1 MGLIIQSES
10 TVFSSKQ
17 VMSIPLHHTKQPP
30 RQYFSQTAEELYM
43 NAHKGKGQRFLE
55 IFLILVAVGLTA
67 LLYTMGGQQLIV
79 LNLFYLPVILA
90 AFFLG
95 RYRAGIL
102 ALFCIIAV
110 SVVAASN
117 LREFAGFGS
126 PFVLGLSVIVWGAV
140 LGMTAILV
148 GTLSDE
154 RTEKLIELHEA
165 HVGVVEVL
173 TKYLQSANPSLKA
186 RSYRVAELS
195 QKIARQMKLSS
206 EDVDNIR
213 VAALLNDMEHL
224 EITAKVV
231 QKAMGNLDSG
241 QKSLGQYTFNGTDL
255 VHSLG
260 AVLTGALPLIL
271 SLNDSVEWDTLDT
284 DESTASETPFGA
296 KIIQTVR
303 AYDNLV
309 HKSDGQA
316 GGISQKV
323 IEELRLDPHGEFHP
337 AVLHALEMVV
347 LPNGLQRTTAQK
359 SGDADRDANELSL
372 PVGADV

>member
-1 MGLIIQSES
+1 
-10 TVFSSKQ
+10 
-17 VMSIPLHHTKQPP
+17 
-30 RQYFSQTAEELYM
+30 M
-43 NAHKGKGQRFLE
+43 NAHKPKGQRFLE
-55 IFLILVAVGLTA
+55 IFLILVAAGLTA
-67 LLYTMGGQQLIV
+67 LLHTMGGQQLIV

-154 RTEKLIELHEA
+154 RNEKLIELHEA

-173 TKYLQSANPSLKA
+173 AKYLQSANPSLKA

-213 VAALLNDMEHL
+213 VAALLNDMENL
-224 EITAKVV
+224 EITAKVI
-231 QKAMGNLDSG
+231 QKAMGNLESDR
-241 QKSLGQYTFNGTDL
+241 KSPGQYTFNGTDL

-260 AVLTGALPLIL
+260 AVLTGAFPLIL
-271 SLNDSVEWDTLDT
+271 SLNDSVEWDAFDM
-284 DESTASETPFGA
+284 DEPSASETPFGA

-303 AYDNLV
+303 AYDILV
-309 HKSDGQA
+309 HKNDGQA
-316 GGISQKV
+316 GGIPQKV
-323 IEELRLDPHGEFHP
+323 IEELRHDPHDEFHP
-337 AVLHALEMVV
+337 AVLHALEKVV
-347 LPNGLQRTTAQK
+347 LPNGSQKASLQK
-359 SGDADRDANELSL
+359 SEDAHKDANELSL